1 MNKLRK
7 IITITLFGIMVG
19 GFMAPVVLPSY
30 ASASQ
35 QPSRLDTNGGNSDVT
50 VDDLLEASRK
60 NQQEKEDAEN
70 PDKETG
76 PSTSILPSDWKI
88 ENLLNLV
95 LVILTAGIGIAA
107 SVAFVVAGVL
117 YSTAAGSAAQVQKA
131 KTMILNTVIGLI
143 AYSLLWAFAQWLIPG
158 GVF

>member
-19 GFMAPVVLPSY
+19 GFMTPVVLPSY
-30 ASASQ
+30 ASANQ
-35 QPSRLDTNGGNSDVT
+35 TVQLNTDNGGGDI
-50 VDDLLEASRK
+50 D
-60 NQQEKEDAEN
+60 N

>member
-7 IITITLFGIMVG
+7 IITVTLFSIIIG
-19 GFMAPVVLPSY
+19 GFIAPIVLPNY
-30 ASASQ
+30 ASAATT
-35 QPSRLDTNGGNSDVT
+35 PDPVHLDTGGGSDLG
-50 VDDLLEASRK
+50 D
-60 NQQEKEDAEN
+60 N
-70 PDKETG
+70 PDQETG